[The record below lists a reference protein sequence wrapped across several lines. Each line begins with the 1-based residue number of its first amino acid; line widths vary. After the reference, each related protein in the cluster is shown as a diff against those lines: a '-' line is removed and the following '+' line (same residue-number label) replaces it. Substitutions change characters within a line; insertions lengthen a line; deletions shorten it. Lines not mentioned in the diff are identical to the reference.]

1 MSNFAHDLVTSSF
14 INGTAA
20 WFMSLESQ
28 EFASLSGASRTQNTP
43 ADCSRDWFKR
53 SAKGARLEE
62 GYMAMNSSNEVEI
75 MSVDE
80 ARQIMPVATNDM
92 SDSEVAQLIE
102 RFALLAGAVIETVQN
117 QNIIQS
123 KHSI

>member
-1 MSNFAHDLVTSSF
+1 
-14 INGTAA
+14 
-20 WFMSLESQ
+20 
-28 EFASLSGASRTQNTP
+28 
-43 ADCSRDWFKR
+43 
-53 SAKGARLEE
+53 
-62 GYMAMNSSNEVEI
+62 MNSSNEVEI